1 MALSYVGYSQ
11 INVQWESRY
20 TSAGNNIDKA
30 EDMVIDASGNIYVVG
45 TSFIL
50 GEGFNLV
57 TLKYDNAGNLLWS
70 NTYDGPNN
78 SIDEGRAIAIDASG
92 NVFVTGYVHVAA
104 ADYEIITIK
113 YDANGVLQWA
123 EQFDNNN
130 DFDQGRDIVVD
141 QNGDV
146 YVTGSGVQ
154 NSSNGNTN
162 ILTVKYANAGGSPI
176 WSHEYNSASNGLDEG
191 FKLTHDNSNTVYVAG
206 YMEAG
211 TNNLDMV
218 MLKYDATS
226 GGAPQFIY
234 TYDGNGAFD
243 KPTDIAVNS
252 SGVYM
257 IGGSYF
263 NALQDE
269 NYATIKV
276 NTSGV
281 QQWVQTYNGSA
292 SDADRPNALVIDA
305 SDNIIVT
312 GRSVGGIS
320 AEDYVTIM
328 YDVNGNQ
335 VWLDRFTGSGAFYDE
350 AKDVALDG
358 TGNIYVTGY
367 SYESATNNDFTTVKY
382 DVAGNIIWS
391 TSFNGP
397 ANNSDQALA
406 MAVDAGDNIYVSG
419 QSKGSGTGADIST
432 IKYCQLT
439 TDAGLDTSICSGDAV
454 QLNATGASNF
464 TWSVHSGDPISVGN
478 NFSCNGCSNPVAS
491 PNVTTEYVVS
501 SQNANGCV
509 DYDTVVV
516 VVNPLPGPVIS
527 AVGPTSFCLGENVQI
542 FTTEA
547 GSYTWNSGHSTDT
560 ITVDTSGVYNVSV
573 IDSMGC
579 INSSNSI
586 TVVVYSLPAIEAGSN
601 QVICDGDSV
610 QFLATG
616 GLTFEWN
623 NGNSLSD
630 STIHNPYA
638 MPATDTWYHV
648 DAWDGNGCYGYDSV
662 MVTVNP
668 LPAMPVITNV
678 FAAAQ
683 LICNETSGLQWYLND
698 TLLTG
703 ETNQAITYSQN
714 GDYTV
719 TFTDANGCT
728 SISNISTVVDVSV
741 EELRGIVSLN
751 IFPNPSNGILNLNIV
766 SKENTIINVS
776 VIDLQG
782 REVFSHNG
790 LDVLGELNKELD
802 LNHLTKGLYSL
813 VIKDRSGL
821 TSTKLIIE

>member
-1 MALSYVGYSQ
+1 MALSIAGYSQ
-11 INVQWESRY
+11 VNVQWESRY
-20 TSAGNNIDKA
+20 SSAGNNIDKA
-30 EDMVIDASGNIYVVG
+30 EDMLIDASGNIYVVG
-45 TSFIL
+45 TSFIS

-57 TLKYDNAGNLLWS
+57 TLKYDNAGNLIWS
-70 NTYDGPNN
+70 NNYNGPNN

-92 NVFVTGYVHVAA
+92 NVFVTGYVHVTA
-104 ADYEIITIK
+104 ADYEMITIK
-113 YDANGVLQWA
+113 YDANGALQWA

-191 FKLTHDNSNTVYVAG
+191 FKLTHDNANSVYVAG

-226 GGAPQFIY
+226 GGAPQFTY

-243 KPTDIAVNS
+243 KPTDIAVNAT
-252 SGVYM
+252 GVYM

-305 SDNIIVT
+305 LDNIIVT

-350 AKDVALDG
+350 AKDVALDAA
-358 TGNIYVTGY
+358 GNIYVTGY

-382 DVAGNIIWS
+382 DVTGSLLWS

-419 QSKGSGTGADIST
+419 QSKGSGTGSDIST

-478 NFSCNGCSNPVAS
+478 NFSCNGCANPVAS
-491 PNVTTEYVVS
+491 PSITTEYVVS

-509 DYDTVVV
+509 DYDTVIV

-542 FTTEA
+542 FTTET

-560 ITVDTSGVYNVSV
+560 ITVDTAGVYNVSV

-579 INSSNSI
+579 VNSSNSI
-586 TVVVYSLPAIEAGSN
+586 TVVVNSLPTIEAGVN

-623 NGNSLSD
+623 NGSSLND
-630 STIHNPYA
+630 STAHNPYA
-638 MPATDTWYHV
+638 MPSVDTWYHV

-662 MVTVNP
+662 QVSVNP
-668 LPAMPVITNV
+668 LPATPVITNV

-683 LICNETSGLQWYLND
+683 LVCNETTGLQWYFND
-698 TLLTG
+698 TLMVG
-703 ETNQAITYSQN
+703 ETNQVVNYSHN

-719 TFTDANGCT
+719 TYTDANGCT
-728 SISNISTVVDVSV
+728 SISNVSTVIDVSV
-741 EELRGIVSLN
+741 NDISGITGMEL
-751 IFPNPSNGILNLNIV
+751 FPNPTNGILNVNLNSNESLSI
-766 SKENTIINVS
+766 SISI
-776 VIDLQG
+776 IDLQG
-782 REVFSHNG
+782 REVYSMNN
-790 LDVLGELNKELD
+790 LNVNGELNQQID
-802 LNHLTKGLYSL
+802 LTHLSNGVYSL
-813 VIKDRSGL
+813 LIRDEKGVS
-821 TSTKLIIE
+821 SAKLIIE